1 MNKIFKLITSISFL
15 FFSINAALS
24 EENFFNEALKMYQNE
39 KYEDARFMLER
50 NIVFNPKDAK
60 SYLYL
65 AKIYNHEEDQ
75 NKEEYNLETTLLI
88 EPNNE
93 EAILMLMKIALK
105 KSNYSK
111 VNDLSQTFI
120 KVCKKLCDENNEI
133 QKSLKNIE
141 PATMSLDQN
150 LNKILI
156 IDFGSQFTQLIARR
170 IRELG
175 VFSEIVSHKKI
186 KIKHIDKSIKGIILS
201 GGPLNVYEINKY
213 SFDKKIINLSI
224 PILGI
229 CFGHQILSKLN
240 GGRVKQSK
248 HREFGLAN
256 IYKKN
261 ESLLI
266 KNFFNKQK
274 SKKVWMSHADQV
286 SKLPKN
292 FKVIASSTN
301 SKFAIVENK
310 LNKFYGI
317 QFHPEVTHTENGK
330 KLISN
335 FIFLI
340 CKIKRNWSSKDQ
352 KIQLIKEVKDQV
364 GSEKVICALSG
375 GVDSSVVA
383 QLLNKAIGKKL
394 YCIFVNTGLLRKNEE
409 VQVVQTFKK
418 RLKINLIYVNAEKE
432 FLKKLH
438 NVSDP
443 EKKRK
448 IIGNLF
454 IKIFERYAKKIKN
467 VKFLAQGTLYPD
479 LIESRSVTGSQ
490 TSKIKSHHNVG
501 GLPKKMKLKLVE
513 PLKFLFKD
521 EVRKLGL
528 ELNLNKDIISRHPF
542 PGPGLAIRM
551 PGLITNEKIKILKEA
566 DYYFI
571 QALRDHGLYH
581 KIWQAYAALLPV
593 KTVGVMGDNRTY
605 EYLCLLRAIT
615 SEDGMTADFYEFKK
629 SFMETISNKIVNSI
643 RGINRVVYDITSKP
657 PSTIELE

>member
-1 MNKIFKLITSISFL
+1 
-15 FFSINAALS
+15 
-24 EENFFNEALKMYQNE
+24 
-39 KYEDARFMLER
+39 
-50 NIVFNPKDAK
+50 
-60 SYLYL
+60 
-65 AKIYNHEEDQ
+65 
-75 NKEEYNLETTLLI
+75 
-88 EPNNE
+88 
-93 EAILMLMKIALK
+93 
-105 KSNYSK
+105 
-111 VNDLSQTFI
+111 
-120 KVCKKLCDENNEI
+120 
-133 QKSLKNIE
+133 
-141 PATMSLDQN
+141 MSLDQN
-150 LNKILI
+150 LDKVVI

-186 KIKHIDKSIKGIILS
+186 KTSGINQSVRGIILS
-201 GGPLNVYEINKY
+201 GGPLNVYQINKY
-213 SFDKKIINLSI
+213 SFDKKILELNI

-240 GGRVKQSK
+240 GGRVRQSK

-256 IYKKN
+256 IFKKRD
-261 ESLLI
+261 SLLT
-266 KNFFNKQK
+266 KNFYGI
-274 SKKVWMSHADQV
+274 KKTKEVWMSHADQV

-292 FKVIASSTN
+292 FQVIASSTN
-301 SKFAIVENK
+301 SKYAIVENK
-310 LNKFYGI
+310 LKKYYGV

-335 FIFLI
+335 FVFLI
-340 CKIKRNWSSKDQ
+340 CKIKKNWSSKDQ
-352 KIQLIKEVKDQV
+352 KIKLINEVRDQV
-364 GSEKVICALSG
+364 GSHKVICALSG

-394 YCIFVNTGLLRKNEE
+394 YCIFVNTGLLRKDEE
-409 VQVVQTFKK
+409 TQVVQTFKK
-418 RLKINLIYVNAEKE
+418 RLKMNLIYVNAENE
-432 FLKKLH
+432 FLGKLK

-454 IKIFERYAKKIKN
+454 IKIFERYAKKIKD

-479 LIESRSVTGSQ
+479 LIESKSVTGSQ

-501 GLPKKMKLKLVE
+501 GLPKKMNLKLVE

-528 ELNLNKDIISRHPF
+528 ELKLSKEIISRHPF

-551 PGLITNEKIKILKEA
+551 PGNITNEKIKILKEA

-571 QALRDHGLYH
+571 QSLKDHGLYH

-615 SEDGMTADFYEFKK
+615 SEDGMTADFFEFRK
-629 SFMETISNKIVNSI
+629 SFMQTISNKIVNSI
-643 RGINRVVYDITSKP
+643 RGINRVVYDVTSKP

>member
-1 MNKIFKLITSISFL
+1 
-15 FFSINAALS
+15 
-24 EENFFNEALKMYQNE
+24 
-39 KYEDARFMLER
+39 
-50 NIVFNPKDAK
+50 
-60 SYLYL
+60 
-65 AKIYNHEEDQ
+65 
-75 NKEEYNLETTLLI
+75 
-88 EPNNE
+88 
-93 EAILMLMKIALK
+93 
-105 KSNYSK
+105 
-111 VNDLSQTFI
+111 
-120 KVCKKLCDENNEI
+120 
-133 QKSLKNIE
+133 
-141 PATMSLDQN
+141 MSLDQN
-150 LNKILI
+150 LGKILI
-156 IDFGSQFTQLIARR
+156 VDFGSQFTQLIARR
-170 IRELG
+170 VREIG

-186 KIKHIDKSIKGIILS
+186 KVKNIDNTIKGIILS
-201 GGPLNVYEINKY
+201 GGPLNVYQINKY
-213 SFDKKIINLSI
+213 SFDKKILQLNI
-224 PILGI
+224 PVLGI

-240 GGRVKQSK
+240 GGKVKQSK

-261 ESLLI
+261 NSLLTA
-266 KNFFNKQK
+266 NFFKK
-274 SKKVWMSHADQV
+274 SNTKKVWMSHADQV
-286 SKLPKN
+286 SKIPKN
-292 FKVIASSTN
+292 FKVVASSTN

-310 LNKFYGI
+310 IKKFYGV

-335 FIFLI
+335 FVFLI
-340 CKIKRNWSSKDQ
+340 CKIKKNWSSKDQ
-352 KIQLIKEVKDQV
+352 KLQLIKDVRSQV
-364 GSEKVICALSG
+364 GSNKVICALSG

-409 VQVVQTFKK
+409 AQVVQTFKK
-418 RLKINLIYVNAEKE
+418 RLKMNLIYVNAEKE
-432 FLKKLH
+432 FLKKLA

-479 LIESRSVTGSQ
+479 LIESKSVTGSQ

-501 GLPKKMKLKLVE
+501 GLPKRMKLKLVE

-528 ELNLNKDIISRHPF
+528 ELNLSNEIISRHPF

-551 PGLITNEKIKILKEA
+551 PGVITKEKIKILKEA

-629 SFMETISNKIVNSI
+629 SFMQTISNKIINSI
-643 RGINRVVYDITSKP
+643 RGINRVVYDVTSKP

>member
-1 MNKIFKLITSISFL
+1 
-15 FFSINAALS
+15 
-24 EENFFNEALKMYQNE
+24 
-39 KYEDARFMLER
+39 
-50 NIVFNPKDAK
+50 
-60 SYLYL
+60 
-65 AKIYNHEEDQ
+65 
-75 NKEEYNLETTLLI
+75 
-88 EPNNE
+88 
-93 EAILMLMKIALK
+93 
-105 KSNYSK
+105 
-111 VNDLSQTFI
+111 
-120 KVCKKLCDENNEI
+120 
-133 QKSLKNIE
+133 
-141 PATMSLDQN
+141 MSLDKN

-175 VFSEIVSHKKI
+175 VFSEIISHKKI
-186 KIKHIDKSIKGIILS
+186 KNKDINESIKGIILS
-201 GGPLNVYEINKY
+201 GGPLNVYQINKY
-213 SFDKKIINLSI
+213 TFDKKIIENQV

-229 CFGHQILSKLN
+229 CFGHQILSKL
-240 GGRVKQSK
+240 GGGKVKQSK
-248 HREFGLAN
+248 HREFGLVD
-256 IYKKN
+256 IKKKN
-261 ESLLI
+261 NSILTR
-266 KNFFNKQK
+266 NFFDKQNKNR
-274 SKKVWMSHADQV
+274 VWMSHADQV

-292 FKVIASSTN
+292 FKVIASSNN
-301 SKFAIVENK
+301 SKFAIIENK
-310 LNKFYGI
+310 KKNFYGV

-330 KLISN
+330 KLIKN
-335 FIFLI
+335 FVFLI
-340 CKIKRNWSSKDQ
+340 CKIKKNWSPKDQ
-352 KIQLIKEVKDQV
+352 KIKLIKEVQEIA
-364 GSEKVICALSG
+364 GTNKVICALSG

-394 YCIFVNTGLLRKNEE
+394 FCVFVNTGLLRKNEE
-409 VQVVQTFKK
+409 IQVVKTFKK
-418 RLKINLIYVNAEKE
+418 KLKINLIYVNAEKE
-432 FLKKLH
+432 FLRKLH

-479 LIESRSVTGSQ
+479 LIESKSVTGSQ

-501 GLPKKMKLKLVE
+501 GLPKKMKLKLIE

-528 ELNLNKDIISRHPF
+528 ELNLSNEIISRHPF

-551 PGLITNEKIKILKEA
+551 PGIITKEKIKILKEA
-566 DYYFI
+566 DNYFI
-571 QALRDHGLYH
+571 QALKDHNLYD

-615 SEDGMTADFYEFKK
+615 SEDGMTADFFDFKK
-629 SFMETISNKIVNSI
+629 TFIQKISNKIVNSI
-643 RGINRVVYDITSKP
+643 RGINRVVYDVTSKP

>member
-1 MNKIFKLITSISFL
+1 MQFYKD
-15 FFSINAALS
+15 
-24 EENFFNEALKMYQNE
+24 NEQ
-39 KYEDARFMLER
+39 
-50 NIVFNPKDAK
+50 V
-60 SYLYL
+60 
-65 AKIYNHEEDQ
+65 
-75 NKEEYNLETTLLI
+75 
-88 EPNNE
+88 
-93 EAILMLMKIALK
+93 
-105 KSNYSK
+105 
-111 VNDLSQTFI
+111 
-120 KVCKKLCDENNEI
+120 
-133 QKSLKNIE
+133 
-141 PATMSLDQN
+141 
-150 LNKILI
+150 LI

-175 VFSEIVSHKKI
+175 VYSEIISHKQI
-186 KIKHIDKSIKGIILS
+186 KNRNINKSIKGIILS
-201 GGPLNVYEINKY
+201 GGPLNVYQINKY
-213 SFDKKIINLSI
+213 SFDKRIIENQI
-224 PILGI
+224 PVLGI

-248 HREFGLAN
+248 YREFGLAN
-256 IYKKN
+256 IRKKR
-261 ESLLI
+261 ESILI
-266 KNFFNKQK
+266 KNFFNKK
-274 SKKVWMSHADQV
+274 NINKVWMSHADQV

-292 FKVIASSTN
+292 FNVIASSQN
-301 SKFAIVENK
+301 SKFAIIENK
-310 LNKFYGI
+310 KKNFYGV

-330 KLISN
+330 KLINN

-352 KIQLIKEVKDQV
+352 KIKLIKDVQNLV
-364 GSEKVICALSG
+364 GKNKVICALSG

-394 YCIFVNTGLLRKNEE
+394 FCIFVNTGLLRKNEE
-409 VQVVQTFKK
+409 IQVVKTFKK
-418 RLKINLIYVNAEKE
+418 KLKINLIYVNAENE
-432 FLKKLH
+432 FLRKLN

-454 IKIFERYAKKIKN
+454 IKIFERYAKRIKD

-479 LIESRSVTGSQ
+479 LIESKSVTGSQ

-528 ELNLNKDIISRHPF
+528 ELKLSKEIISRHPF

-551 PGLITNEKIKILKEA
+551 PGIITKEKIKILKEA
-566 DYYFI
+566 DNYFI
-571 QALRDHGLYH
+571 QALREHNLYN

-615 SEDGMTADFYEFKK
+615 SEDGMTADFYDFKK
-629 SFMETISNKIVNSI
+629 SFIQMISNKIVNSI
-643 RGINRVVYDITSKP
+643 RGVNRVVYDVTSKP

>member
-1 MNKIFKLITSISFL
+1 MNL
-15 FFSINAALS
+15 N
-24 EENFFNEALKMYQNE
+24 
-39 KYEDARFMLER
+39 
-50 NIVFNPKDAK
+50 
-60 SYLYL
+60 
-65 AKIYNHEEDQ
+65 
-75 NKEEYNLETTLLI
+75 
-88 EPNNE
+88 
-93 EAILMLMKIALK
+93 
-105 KSNYSK
+105 
-111 VNDLSQTFI
+111 
-120 KVCKKLCDENNEI
+120 
-133 QKSLKNIE
+133 
-141 PATMSLDQN
+141 QN
-150 LNKILI
+150 LDKILI

-175 VFSEIVSHKKI
+175 VFSEIISHKKI
-186 KIKHIDKSIKGIILS
+186 KINHIDKKVKGMILS
-201 GGPLNVYEINKY
+201 GGPLNVNQLNKY
-213 SFDKKIINLSI
+213 SFDKKILNQGI
-224 PILGI
+224 PVLGI

-248 HREFGLAN
+248 YREFGLAN
-256 IYKKN
+256 IYKRN
-261 ESLLI
+261 DSLLI
-266 KNFFNKQK
+266 KNFFSNKK
-274 SKKVWMSHADQV
+274 FKKVWMSHADQV
-286 SKLPKN
+286 SKIPN
-292 FKVIASSTN
+292 DFKVVASSNN
-301 SKFAIVENK
+301 SKFAIIENEIK
-310 LNKFYGI
+310 NYYGV

-352 KIQLIKEVKDQV
+352 KNQLIKDIKKQV
-364 GSEKVICALSG
+364 GSNKVICALSG

-383 QLLNKAIGKKL
+383 QLLNKAVGKKL

-418 RLKINLIYVNAEKE
+418 RLKMNLIYINAEKE
-432 FLKKLH
+432 FLKKLK

-501 GLPKKMKLKLVE
+501 GLPKKMNLKLVE

-528 ELNLNKDIISRHPF
+528 ELNLSKKIISRHPF
-542 PGPGLAIRM
+542 PGPGLAIRL
-551 PGLITNEKIKILKEA
+551 PGIITNEKIKILKEA

-571 QALRDHGLYH
+571 QALKDTGLYN

-615 SEDGMTADFYEFKK
+615 SEDGMTADYYEFKK
-629 SFMETISNKIVNSI
+629 SFMQSISNKIVNSI
-643 RGINRVVYDITSKP
+643 RGINRVVYDVTSKP